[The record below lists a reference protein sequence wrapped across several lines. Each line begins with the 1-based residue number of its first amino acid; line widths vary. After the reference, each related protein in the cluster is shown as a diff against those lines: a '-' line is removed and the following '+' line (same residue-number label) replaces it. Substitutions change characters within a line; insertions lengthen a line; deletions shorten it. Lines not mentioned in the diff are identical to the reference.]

1 MILKTML
8 QTTPILTAVALLAL
22 TAAAPARQGIA
33 PPDNGPATV
42 AWDAASG
49 RLTLEYHGGAI
60 LSATLTANDA
70 AGKAVAVKLDQ
81 QTDRKDDK
89 VTQNLTFTPDGPDQ
103 GVMLTLSGEITGSA
117 EAFATEKVWQGSLT
131 GYCTWWS
138 YRGDFTQRTLDA
150 MLGVFAAKRLPDFG
164 YDYMQFDDAYQQGNG
179 SCPENFLNWDTKKF
193 PGGSQ

>member
-1 MILKTML
+1 
-8 QTTPILTAVALLAL
+8 
-22 TAAAPARQGIA
+22 
-33 PPDNGPATV
+33 
-42 AWDAASG
+42 
-49 RLTLEYHGGAI
+49 
-60 LSATLTANDA
+60 
-70 AGKAVAVKLDQ
+70 
-81 QTDRKDDK
+81 
-89 VTQNLTFTPDGPDQ
+89 
-103 GVMLTLSGEITGSA
+103 MLTLSGEITGSA